1 MDFLHEQGTIA
12 LTYTC
17 PCGIAHLADAAA
29 EAVWPEELLHY
40 CAACGRENIVQSG
53 HVRNIPRQRRSAWR
67 RGEGSEL

>member
-1 MDFLHEQGTIA
+1 MIEISTHS

-17 PCGIAHLADAAA
+17 PCGSTHLADAAA

-40 CAACGRENIVQSG
+40 CTACGRENIIQSG
-53 HVRNIPRQRRSAWR
+53 RVRNINRQRRSAWR